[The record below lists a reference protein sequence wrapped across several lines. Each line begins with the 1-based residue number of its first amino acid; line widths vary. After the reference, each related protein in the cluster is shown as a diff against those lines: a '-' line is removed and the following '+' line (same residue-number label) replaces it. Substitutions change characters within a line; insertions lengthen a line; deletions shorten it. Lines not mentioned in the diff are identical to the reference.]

1 METIKTSTRNE
12 LVDMRRALK
21 HNVGDRLDMI
31 HKVLLDNR
39 DDIRDAEDQIRGL
52 ESKLA

>member
-1 METIKTSTRNE
+1 
-12 LVDMRRALK
+12 MRRALK
-21 HNVGDRLDMI
+21 HSVGDRLDMI

-39 DDIRDAEDQIRGL
+39 DDIRDAEDRIRGL